1 MDSNRKTIEG
11 TKKEAKEDAPA
22 TEPCRIACLG
32 TCGLSVLGVDGELDH
47 QAKNSLQLGLLLFDF
62 MTGTNPS

>member
-1 MDSNRKTIEG
+1 MGFKQKSNRRNE
-11 TKKEAKEDAPA
+11 KEAKEDAPA

-47 QAKNSLQLGLLLFDF
+47 QAKSSLQSGLLLFDF
-62 MTGTNPS
+62 MTGTSPS